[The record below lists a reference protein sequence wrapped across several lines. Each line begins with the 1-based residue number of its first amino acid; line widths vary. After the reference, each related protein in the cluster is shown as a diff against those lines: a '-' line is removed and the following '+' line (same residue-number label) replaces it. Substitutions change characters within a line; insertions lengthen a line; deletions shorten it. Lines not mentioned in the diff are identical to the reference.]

1 MDGFEVYKTYLAIKL
16 HFTRDN
22 YNFDQ
27 YNGGTRATN
36 DSFNRRNDRFFF
48 HRIAK
53 KYKTDI
59 VDFIVSGFVIDSN
72 TWVGDLSTSTAEQKY
87 LQYVKRRDGFS
98 YYFKLDMMHLL
109 KKADGNFNKIF
120 KCYTKI
126 IEPVSLDE
134 AYLDVTSSHYC
145 EGNANEMAHQIR
157 NKIFN
162 DLKITASAGIAS
174 NKFLA
179 KLASEWRKPN
189 GQFSITD
196 EMTKEFIRKLPIRKI
211 IGVGEKTEKE
221 CSGLNS
227 GQIILLENLRFYKE
241 ETNADESFAKKLS
254 NLAEIYVND
263 AYGTTHREHA
273 STATMAKFFVLKCP
287 GILLENEITSLKKL
301 MDNPSGP
308 VTAIIGGAKVSSK
321 ISVIANMLDVVDNL
335 IIGGGMAY
343 TFIKNNGGAIGD
355 SIFEKDKLNDCSEI
369 ISLAEQKNVNV
380 FLPEDVVA
388 SNEFSNEGLKKAV
401 NIYNIPKGWQGL
413 DIGPLTISK
422 FEKIVTESK
431 TILWN
436 GPMGVFEM
444 PAFEQGTLAI
454 AKSVAKATSNGAF
467 SLIGGGDSVAAIKKF
482 NLQNEV
488 SFISTGGGAML
499 ESLEGKI
506 LPGIKALN

>member
-1 MDGFEVYKTYLAIKL
+1 MKSINQIDFSE
-16 HFTRDN
+16 
-22 YNFDQ
+22 
-27 YNGGTRATN
+27 
-36 DSFNRRNDRFFF
+36 
-48 HRIAK
+48 K
-53 KYKTDI
+53 KAFVR
-59 VDFIVSGFVIDSN
+59 VDFNVPFDDAGRISDNSRIVAALPTIKYILSSGGSCILASHLGRPKGK
-72 TWVGDLSTSTAEQKY
+72 TKDLSLSKLVPELEKLLSTKV
-87 LQYVKRRDGFS
+87 LFS
-98 YYFKLDMMHLL
+98 D
-109 KKADGNFNKIF
+109 DCI
-120 KCYTKI
+120 
-126 IEPVSLDE
+126 
-134 AYLDVTSSHYC
+134 
-145 EGNANEMAHQIR
+145 
-157 NKIFN
+157 
-162 DLKITASAGIAS
+162 
-174 NKFLA
+174 
-179 KLASEWRKPN
+179 
-189 GQFSITD
+189 
-196 EMTKEFIRKLPIRKI
+196 
-211 IGVGEKTEKE
+211 GEKTESQ
-221 CSGLNS
+221 CSDLKPGEV
-227 GQIILLENLRFYKE
+227 ILLENLRFYKE

-273 STATMAKFFVLKCP
+273 STATMAKFFDLKSP
-287 GILLENEITSLKKL
+287 GILLENEIASLKKL

-444 PAFEQGTLAI
+444 PSFEQGTLAI

-482 NLQNEV
+482 NLQDEV

-499 ESLEGKI
+499 ESLEGKT

>member
-1 MDGFEVYKTYLAIKL
+1 MKSINQIDFSE
-16 HFTRDN
+16 
-22 YNFDQ
+22 
-27 YNGGTRATN
+27 
-36 DSFNRRNDRFFF
+36 
-48 HRIAK
+48 K
-53 KYKTDI
+53 KAFVR
-59 VDFIVSGFVIDSN
+59 VDFNVPFDDAGRISDNSRIVAALPTIKYILSSGGACILASHLGRPKGK
-72 TWVGDLSTSTAEQKY
+72 TKDLSLSKLVPELEKLLSTKV
-87 LQYVKRRDGFS
+87 LFS
-98 YYFKLDMMHLL
+98 D
-109 KKADGNFNKIF
+109 DCI
-120 KCYTKI
+120 
-126 IEPVSLDE
+126 
-134 AYLDVTSSHYC
+134 
-145 EGNANEMAHQIR
+145 
-157 NKIFN
+157 
-162 DLKITASAGIAS
+162 
-174 NKFLA
+174 
-179 KLASEWRKPN
+179 
-189 GQFSITD
+189 
-196 EMTKEFIRKLPIRKI
+196 
-211 IGVGEKTEKE
+211 GEKTESQ
-221 CSGLNS
+221 CSDLKPGEV
-227 GQIILLENLRFYKE
+227 ILLENLRFYKE

-273 STATMAKFFVLKCP
+273 STATMAKFFDLKSP

-301 MDNPSGP
+301 MDNPTGP

-482 NLQNEV
+482 NLQDEV

>member
-1 MDGFEVYKTYLAIKL
+1 MKSINQIDFSE
-16 HFTRDN
+16 
-22 YNFDQ
+22 
-27 YNGGTRATN
+27 
-36 DSFNRRNDRFFF
+36 
-48 HRIAK
+48 K
-53 KYKTDI
+53 KAFVR
-59 VDFIVSGFVIDSN
+59 VDFNVPFDDAGQISDNSRIVAALPTIKYILSSGGSCILASHLGRPKVK
-72 TWVGDLSTSTAEQKY
+72 TKDLSLSKLVPELEKLLSTK
-87 LQYVKRRDGFS
+87 VIFS
-98 YYFKLDMMHLL
+98 D
-109 KKADGNFNKIF
+109 DCI
-120 KCYTKI
+120 
-126 IEPVSLDE
+126 
-134 AYLDVTSSHYC
+134 
-145 EGNANEMAHQIR
+145 
-157 NKIFN
+157 
-162 DLKITASAGIAS
+162 
-174 NKFLA
+174 
-179 KLASEWRKPN
+179 
-189 GQFSITD
+189 
-196 EMTKEFIRKLPIRKI
+196 
-211 IGVGEKTEKE
+211 GEKTESQ
-221 CSGLNS
+221 CSDLKPGEV
-227 GQIILLENLRFYKE
+227 ILLENLRFYKE

-273 STATMAKFFVLKCP
+273 STTTMAKFFDLKSP

-369 ISLAEQKNVNV
+369 MSLAVQKNVNV
-380 FLPEDVVA
+380 FLPEDVFA
-388 SNEFSNEGLKKAV
+388 SNQFSNEGLKKV
-401 NIYNIPKGWQGL
+401 INIYNIPKGWQGL

-422 FEKIVTESK
+422 FEKIVIESK

-436 GPMGVFEM
+436 GPMGVFEI
-444 PAFEQGTLAI
+444 PAFEQGTLVI
-454 AKSVAKATSNGAF
+454 AKSVAKATSSGAF

-482 NLQNEV
+482 NLQDEV

>member
-1 MDGFEVYKTYLAIKL
+1 MKSINQIDFSE
-16 HFTRDN
+16 
-22 YNFDQ
+22 
-27 YNGGTRATN
+27 
-36 DSFNRRNDRFFF
+36 
-48 HRIAK
+48 K
-53 KYKTDI
+53 KAFVR
-59 VDFIVSGFVIDSN
+59 VDFNVPFDDAGRISDNSRIVAALPTIKYILSSGGSCILASHLGRPKGK
-72 TWVGDLSTSTAEQKY
+72 TKDLSLSKLVPELEKLLSTKV
-87 LQYVKRRDGFS
+87 LFS
-98 YYFKLDMMHLL
+98 D
-109 KKADGNFNKIF
+109 DCI
-120 KCYTKI
+120 
-126 IEPVSLDE
+126 
-134 AYLDVTSSHYC
+134 
-145 EGNANEMAHQIR
+145 
-157 NKIFN
+157 
-162 DLKITASAGIAS
+162 
-174 NKFLA
+174 
-179 KLASEWRKPN
+179 
-189 GQFSITD
+189 
-196 EMTKEFIRKLPIRKI
+196 
-211 IGVGEKTEKE
+211 GEKTESQ
-221 CSGLNS
+221 CSRLKPGEV
-227 GQIILLENLRFYKE
+227 ILLENLRFYKE

-273 STATMAKFFVLKCP
+273 STATMAKFFDLKSP
-287 GILLENEITSLKKL
+287 GILLENEIASLKKL
-301 MDNPSGP
+301 MNNPSGP

-355 SIFEKDKLNDCSEI
+355 SIFEKDKLNDCSKI
-369 ISLAEQKNVNV
+369 IYLAEQKNVNV

-444 PAFEQGTLAI
+444 PSFEQGTLAI

-482 NLQNEV
+482 NLQDEV

-506 LPGIKALN
+506 LPGIKVLN

>member
-1 MDGFEVYKTYLAIKL
+1 MKSINQIDFSE
-16 HFTRDN
+16 
-22 YNFDQ
+22 
-27 YNGGTRATN
+27 
-36 DSFNRRNDRFFF
+36 
-48 HRIAK
+48 K
-53 KYKTDI
+53 KAFVR
-59 VDFIVSGFVIDSN
+59 VDFNVPFDDAGRISDNSRIVAALPTIKYILSSGGSCILASHLGRPKGK
-72 TWVGDLSTSTAEQKY
+72 TKDLSLSKLVPELEKLLSTKV
-87 LQYVKRRDGFS
+87 LFS
-98 YYFKLDMMHLL
+98 D
-109 KKADGNFNKIF
+109 DCI
-120 KCYTKI
+120 
-126 IEPVSLDE
+126 
-134 AYLDVTSSHYC
+134 
-145 EGNANEMAHQIR
+145 
-157 NKIFN
+157 
-162 DLKITASAGIAS
+162 
-174 NKFLA
+174 
-179 KLASEWRKPN
+179 
-189 GQFSITD
+189 
-196 EMTKEFIRKLPIRKI
+196 
-211 IGVGEKTEKE
+211 GEKTESQ
-221 CSGLNS
+221 CSRLKPGEV
-227 GQIILLENLRFYKE
+227 ILLENLRFYEE

-273 STATMAKFFVLKCP
+273 STATMAKFFDLKSP
-287 GILLENEITSLKKL
+287 GILLENEIASLKKL

-444 PAFEQGTLAI
+444 PSFEQGTLAI

-482 NLQNEV
+482 NLQDEV

-506 LPGIKALN
+506 LPGIKVLN

>member
-1 MDGFEVYKTYLAIKL
+1 MKSINQIDFLE
-16 HFTRDN
+16 
-22 YNFDQ
+22 
-27 YNGGTRATN
+27 
-36 DSFNRRNDRFFF
+36 
-48 HRIAK
+48 K
-53 KYKTDI
+53 KAFVR
-59 VDFIVSGFVIDSN
+59 VDFNVPFDDAGRISDNSRIVAALPTIKYILSSGGSCILASHLGRPKGK
-72 TWVGDLSTSTAEQKY
+72 TKDLSLSKLVPELEKLLSTKV
-87 LQYVKRRDGFS
+87 LFS
-98 YYFKLDMMHLL
+98 D
-109 KKADGNFNKIF
+109 DCI
-120 KCYTKI
+120 
-126 IEPVSLDE
+126 
-134 AYLDVTSSHYC
+134 
-145 EGNANEMAHQIR
+145 
-157 NKIFN
+157 
-162 DLKITASAGIAS
+162 
-174 NKFLA
+174 
-179 KLASEWRKPN
+179 
-189 GQFSITD
+189 
-196 EMTKEFIRKLPIRKI
+196 
-211 IGVGEKTEKE
+211 GEKTESQ
-221 CSGLNS
+221 CSRLKPGEV
-227 GQIILLENLRFYKE
+227 ILLENLRFYKE

-273 STATMAKFFVLKCP
+273 STSTMAKFFDLKSP
-287 GILLENEITSLKKL
+287 GILLENEIASLKKL

-355 SIFEKDKLNDCSEI
+355 SIFEKDKLNDCSKI

-388 SNEFSNEGLKKAV
+388 SNEFSNEGLKKAI

-444 PAFEQGTLAI
+444 PSFEQGTLAI

-482 NLQNEV
+482 NLQDEV

-506 LPGIKALN
+506 LPGIKVLN

>member
-1 MDGFEVYKTYLAIKL
+1 MKSINQIDFSE
-16 HFTRDN
+16 
-22 YNFDQ
+22 
-27 YNGGTRATN
+27 
-36 DSFNRRNDRFFF
+36 
-48 HRIAK
+48 K
-53 KYKTDI
+53 KAFVR
-59 VDFIVSGFVIDSN
+59 VDFNVPFDDAGRISDNSRIVAALPTIKYILSSGGSCILASHLGRPKGK
-72 TWVGDLSTSTAEQKY
+72 TKDLSLSKLVPELEKLLSTKV
-87 LQYVKRRDGFS
+87 LFS
-98 YYFKLDMMHLL
+98 D
-109 KKADGNFNKIF
+109 DCI
-120 KCYTKI
+120 
-126 IEPVSLDE
+126 
-134 AYLDVTSSHYC
+134 
-145 EGNANEMAHQIR
+145 
-157 NKIFN
+157 
-162 DLKITASAGIAS
+162 
-174 NKFLA
+174 
-179 KLASEWRKPN
+179 
-189 GQFSITD
+189 
-196 EMTKEFIRKLPIRKI
+196 
-211 IGVGEKTEKE
+211 GEKTESQ
-221 CSGLNS
+221 CSRLKPGEV
-227 GQIILLENLRFYKE
+227 ILLENLRFYKE

-273 STATMAKFFVLKCP
+273 STSTMAKFFDLKSP
-287 GILLENEITSLKKL
+287 GILLENEIASLKKL

-355 SIFEKDKLNDCSEI
+355 SIFEKDKLNDCSKI
-369 ISLAEQKNVNV
+369 IFLAEQKNVNV

-444 PAFEQGTLAI
+444 PSFEQGTLAI

-482 NLQNEV
+482 NLQDEV

>member
-1 MDGFEVYKTYLAIKL
+1 MKSINQIDFSE
-16 HFTRDN
+16 
-22 YNFDQ
+22 
-27 YNGGTRATN
+27 
-36 DSFNRRNDRFFF
+36 
-48 HRIAK
+48 K
-53 KYKTDI
+53 KAFVR
-59 VDFIVSGFVIDSN
+59 VDFNVPFDDAGRISDNSRIVAALPTIKHILSSGGSCILASHLGRPKGK
-72 TWVGDLSTSTAEQKY
+72 TKDLSLSKLVPELEKLLSTKV
-87 LQYVKRRDGFS
+87 LFS
-98 YYFKLDMMHLL
+98 D
-109 KKADGNFNKIF
+109 DCI
-120 KCYTKI
+120 
-126 IEPVSLDE
+126 
-134 AYLDVTSSHYC
+134 
-145 EGNANEMAHQIR
+145 
-157 NKIFN
+157 
-162 DLKITASAGIAS
+162 
-174 NKFLA
+174 
-179 KLASEWRKPN
+179 
-189 GQFSITD
+189 
-196 EMTKEFIRKLPIRKI
+196 
-211 IGVGEKTEKE
+211 GEKTESQ
-221 CSGLNS
+221 CSRLKPGEV
-227 GQIILLENLRFYKE
+227 ILLENLRFYKE

-273 STATMAKFFVLKCP
+273 STSTMAKFFDLKSP
-287 GILLENEITSLKKL
+287 GILLENEIASLKKL

-355 SIFEKDKLNDCSEI
+355 SIFEKDKLNDCSKI

-444 PAFEQGTLAI
+444 PSFEQGTLAI

-482 NLQNEV
+482 NLQDEV

-506 LPGIKALN
+506 LPGIKVLN

>member
-1 MDGFEVYKTYLAIKL
+1 MKSINQIDFSE
-16 HFTRDN
+16 
-22 YNFDQ
+22 
-27 YNGGTRATN
+27 
-36 DSFNRRNDRFFF
+36 
-48 HRIAK
+48 K
-53 KYKTDI
+53 KAFVR
-59 VDFIVSGFVIDSN
+59 VDFNVPFDDAGRISDNSRIVAALPTIKYILSSGGSCILASHLGRPKGK
-72 TWVGDLSTSTAEQKY
+72 TKDLSLSKLVPELEKLLSTKV
-87 LQYVKRRDGFS
+87 LFS
-98 YYFKLDMMHLL
+98 D
-109 KKADGNFNKIF
+109 DCI
-120 KCYTKI
+120 
-126 IEPVSLDE
+126 
-134 AYLDVTSSHYC
+134 
-145 EGNANEMAHQIR
+145 
-157 NKIFN
+157 
-162 DLKITASAGIAS
+162 
-174 NKFLA
+174 
-179 KLASEWRKPN
+179 
-189 GQFSITD
+189 
-196 EMTKEFIRKLPIRKI
+196 
-211 IGVGEKTEKE
+211 GEKTESQ
-221 CSGLNS
+221 CSDLKPGEV
-227 GQIILLENLRFYKE
+227 ILLENLRFYKE

-273 STATMAKFFVLKCP
+273 STATMAKFFDLKSP

-301 MDNPSGP
+301 MDNPTGP

-454 AKSVAKATSNGAF
+454 AKSVAKATSSGAF

-482 NLQNEV
+482 NLQDEV

>member
-1 MDGFEVYKTYLAIKL
+1 MKSINQIDFSE
-16 HFTRDN
+16 
-22 YNFDQ
+22 
-27 YNGGTRATN
+27 
-36 DSFNRRNDRFFF
+36 
-48 HRIAK
+48 K
-53 KYKTDI
+53 KVFVR
-59 VDFIVSGFVIDSN
+59 VDFNVPFDDAGRISDNSRIVAALPTIKYILSSGGSCILASHLGRPKGK
-72 TWVGDLSTSTAEQKY
+72 TKDLSLSKLVPELEKLLSTKV
-87 LQYVKRRDGFS
+87 LFS
-98 YYFKLDMMHLL
+98 D
-109 KKADGNFNKIF
+109 DCI
-120 KCYTKI
+120 
-126 IEPVSLDE
+126 
-134 AYLDVTSSHYC
+134 
-145 EGNANEMAHQIR
+145 
-157 NKIFN
+157 
-162 DLKITASAGIAS
+162 
-174 NKFLA
+174 
-179 KLASEWRKPN
+179 
-189 GQFSITD
+189 
-196 EMTKEFIRKLPIRKI
+196 
-211 IGVGEKTEKE
+211 GEKTESQ
-221 CSGLNS
+221 CSRLKPGEV
-227 GQIILLENLRFYKE
+227 ILLENLRFYKE

-273 STATMAKFFVLKCP
+273 STATMAKFFDLKSP
-287 GILLENEITSLKKL
+287 GILLENEIASLKKL

-388 SNEFSNEGLKKAV
+388 SNQFSNEGLKKAI

>member
-1 MDGFEVYKTYLAIKL
+1 MKSINQIDFSE
-16 HFTRDN
+16 
-22 YNFDQ
+22 
-27 YNGGTRATN
+27 
-36 DSFNRRNDRFFF
+36 
-48 HRIAK
+48 K
-53 KYKTDI
+53 KAFVR
-59 VDFIVSGFVIDSN
+59 VDFNVPFDDAGRISDNSRIVAALPTIKHILSSGGSCILASHLGRPKGK
-72 TWVGDLSTSTAEQKY
+72 TKDLSLSKLVPELEKLLSTKV
-87 LQYVKRRDGFS
+87 LFS
-98 YYFKLDMMHLL
+98 D
-109 KKADGNFNKIF
+109 DCI
-120 KCYTKI
+120 
-126 IEPVSLDE
+126 
-134 AYLDVTSSHYC
+134 
-145 EGNANEMAHQIR
+145 
-157 NKIFN
+157 
-162 DLKITASAGIAS
+162 
-174 NKFLA
+174 
-179 KLASEWRKPN
+179 
-189 GQFSITD
+189 
-196 EMTKEFIRKLPIRKI
+196 
-211 IGVGEKTEKE
+211 GEKTERL
-221 CSGLNS
+221 CSDLKPGEV
-227 GQIILLENLRFYKE
+227 ILLENLRFYEE

-273 STATMAKFFVLKCP
+273 STATMAKFFDLKSP

-301 MDNPSGP
+301 MDNPTGP

-444 PAFEQGTLAI
+444 PSFEHGTLTI
-454 AKSVAKATSNGAF
+454 AKSVAKATINGAF

-482 NLQNEV
+482 NLQDEV

-506 LPGIKALN
+506 LPGIKVLN